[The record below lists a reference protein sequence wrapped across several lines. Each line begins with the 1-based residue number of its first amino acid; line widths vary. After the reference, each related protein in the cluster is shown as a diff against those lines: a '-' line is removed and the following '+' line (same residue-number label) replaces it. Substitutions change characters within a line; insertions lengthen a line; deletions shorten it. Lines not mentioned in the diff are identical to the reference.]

1 MASHDQFHLYSNR
14 PEGLRALRFADSI
27 ETDEAFYQR
36 GQRYH
41 QTNKDN
47 ALLNAKSKE
56 VREEL
61 AERRWAQMYLLHL
74 VNRVTQTD
82 RVRIQF
88 SDLPLI
94 ASLSIHD
101 SKPSFSIS
109 LSQTPRYEASVEQ
122 HAEVLELRK
131 RDAQIGME
139 TCWVALRWYS
149 PRLKRCTHCS
159 HLWLWAGQTMHA
171 HAL

>member
-36 GQRYH
+36 EQRYH

-61 AERRWAQMYLLHL
+61 AERCWAQMYLLHL

-82 RVRIQF
+82 RVRIHF

-101 SKPSFSIS
+101 SKPSFSTS

-139 TCWVALRWYS
+139 TCWVALNTLANE
-149 PRLKRCTHCS
+149 LKS
-159 HLWLWAGQTMHA
+159 GNPVLPLSIM
-171 HAL
+171 